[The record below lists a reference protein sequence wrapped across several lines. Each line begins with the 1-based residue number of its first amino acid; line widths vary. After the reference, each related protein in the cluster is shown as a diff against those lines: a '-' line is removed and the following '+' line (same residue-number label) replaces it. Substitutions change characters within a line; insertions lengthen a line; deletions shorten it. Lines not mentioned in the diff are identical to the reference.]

1 MADRKKHTESI
12 EESRAEAALVLLQ
25 SLARAGEDP
34 ESFAQACRDWA
45 VLSDNV
51 EALPEFESVLSIL
64 TPAANEP
71 EANSSRLQS
80 DAIATT
86 DSFTLDANGRVSNIT
101 KDVSVQFELQIGDV
115 LHPSIELTS
124 EAGAA
129 PSDLLVERPD
139 RFGISR
145 QIKLYPKLTDGVAV
159 GYTGRVFLFRLSS
172 AVRAHLMSHF
182 GLTGSETEI
191 LELLLRRHRLDQIA
205 ELRGIKLNTVRT
217 HVARLNNKLGSHSL
231 PETLSMAV
239 ELSQA
244 LSLRAEQPHVL
255 ITEDENASRLIS
267 LPNDDQSVE
276 YRRYGPA
283 NGHPVMILHSLE
295 YGYLPS
301 QDMIAA
307 ARRAGINLIFP
318 LRPGFGDTTTTGS
331 IKESA
336 KLLTDFIRVLD
347 LRDMTLVG
355 QSTSA
360 PLALEVQTLSSRI
373 SKTVLINYGLDVSDK
388 LSVIQPKW
396 LSGLLRMGL
405 SSQAGFSFGARSLRS
420 ISETFGGTRFYRMM
434 YRNQASDLSFFE
446 ANMNL
451 FEIFSDYLY
460 GADLTQTRLDL
471 ESAFLENSRAV
482 DLLSSVRPLV
492 VMNSSDQQGVG
503 PEASEASAERLGLD
517 FRSVAHP
524 GRNWIFQFP
533 ETLFNEVLR

>member
-1 MADRKKHTESI
+1 MADRETHAESI

-34 ESFAQACRDWA
+34 EKFAQACRDWA
-45 VLSDNV
+45 KLSDNV

-64 TPAANEP
+64 TPALNEP
-71 EANSSRLQS
+71 EAPSSRLQS
-80 DAIATT
+80 EAIATT
-86 DSFTLDANGRVSNIT
+86 DSFTLDEKGCVTNIT
-101 KDVSVQFELQIGDV
+101 KDVSTQFELQVGDI

-124 EAGAA
+124 KAGATS
-129 PSDLLVERPD
+129 SDLLVERPD

-172 AVRAHLMSHF
+172 AVRTHLVNHF
-182 GLTGSETEI
+182 GLTSSETEI
-191 LELLLRRHRLDQIA
+191 LELLLRRHRLEQIA
-205 ELRGIKLNTVRT
+205 DLRGIKLNTVRT
-217 HVARLNNKLGSHSL
+217 HVARLNSKLGSRSL
-231 PETLSMAV
+231 TETLSMTV

-267 LPNDDQSVE
+267 LPNQDQSVE

-301 QDMIAA
+301 KDMIAA

-318 LRPGFGDTTTTGS
+318 LRPGFGDTTVTGS
-331 IKESA
+331 IEESA
-336 KLLTDFIRVLD
+336 TLLSEFIRVLD
-347 LRDMTLVG
+347 WRDMTLVG

-373 SKTVLINYGLDVSDK
+373 GKTVLINYGLDIADK
-388 LSVIQPKW
+388 LSAIQPNW

-405 SSQAGFSFGARSLRS
+405 SSQAGFAFGARSLRS
-420 ISETFGGTRFYRMM
+420 VSETFGGTRFYRMM
-434 YRNQASDLSFFE
+434 YRNQASDRAYFE
-446 ANMNL
+446 ANTKL
-451 FEIFSDYLY
+451 FEITSDYLY
-460 GADLTQTRLDL
+460 GADLAQTRLDL
-471 ESAFLENSRAV
+471 ESAFLDNPRAAT
-482 DLLSSVRPLV
+482 LLSSVRPLV
-492 VMNSSDQQGVG
+492 VMNSADQQGVG
-503 PEASEASAERLGLD
+503 PEAAEAAAERLGLD
-517 FRSVAHP
+517 FRPVAHS
-524 GRNWIFQFP
+524 GRNWIYQFP